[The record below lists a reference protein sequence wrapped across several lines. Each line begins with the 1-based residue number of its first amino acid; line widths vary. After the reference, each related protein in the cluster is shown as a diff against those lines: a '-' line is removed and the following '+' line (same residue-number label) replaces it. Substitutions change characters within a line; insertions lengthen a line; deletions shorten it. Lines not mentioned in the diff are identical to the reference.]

1 MKETIVQKLFR
12 NRLGRKVAPG
22 EIVVA
27 NIDLAYAHDG
37 TGPLAIDA
45 FNELGSGK
53 VFDASRIRFVID
65 HAAPSP
71 SEGASNLQI
80 KLRSFADQYGIKV
93 YDVGGG
99 ICHQVIP
106 ENEPLKPGM
115 FVVGADSH
123 TVTLGAFSLFAT
135 GIGSTDF
142 AEVMTSGSLWFKV
155 PEAIKVSLE
164 GKLNPGVMSKDLI
177 LRAIGDLGADGTTYM
192 SVEFQGEGVKSLSM
206 ASRMTVCN
214 MVVEMGA
221 KNGLFPIDET
231 TAKHVNTSGVKD
243 IGLFK
248 PDPDA
253 EYSKSLNY
261 RLNDLEPVLA
271 APHNVE
277 NVKPVEELEGLEVN
291 QVFIGSCTN
300 GREEDF
306 EIAARILSKRGVKK
320 GVRCIAIPASRK
332 VFLNLLRNGFIE
344 KLVSAGC
351 IVTHS
356 TCGPCLGVHFGILG
370 SGEVAVSTS
379 NRNFKGRMGNPES
392 SIYLASPA
400 TAAASAVEGVI
411 IDPRKLL
418 GGGCGK

>member
-1 MKETIVQKLFR
+1 LGETIIQKLFR
-12 NRLGRKVAPG
+12 NRLGRPVKPG
-22 EIVVA
+22 EIVVVD
-27 NIDLAYAHDG
+27 IDLAYAHDG

-45 FNELGSGK
+45 FNELGSSK
-53 VFDASRIRFVID
+53 VYDPSRIRFVID
-65 HAAPSP
+65 HASPSP
-71 SEGASNLQI
+71 NEGASNLQL
-80 KLRSFADQYGIKV
+80 KLRKFAKENNIKV
-93 YDVGGG
+93 YEVGEG

-106 ENEPLKPGM
+106 ENENLKPGM
-115 FVVGADSH
+115 MIVGADSH

-142 AEVMTSGSLWFKV
+142 AEVMTSGKLWFKV
-155 PEAIKVSLE
+155 PEAMKVSLT
-164 GKLNPGVMSKDLI
+164 GKLKPGVMSKDLI
-177 LRAIGDLGADGTTYM
+177 LRIIGDVGADGATYM
-192 SVEFQGEGVKSLSM
+192 SVEFQGDGVKTLSM

-221 KNGLFPIDET
+221 KNGIFPLDEIT
-231 TAKHVNTSGVKD
+231 LKHVDASGLKD
-243 IGLFK
+243 KSIFK
-248 PDPDA
+248 PDENADYA
-253 EYSKSLNY
+253 VSLNY
-261 RLNDLEPVLA
+261 KLDELEPVVA
-271 APHNVE
+271 APHNVD
-277 NVKPVEELEGLEVN
+277 NVKPVKELEGLEVN

-306 EIAARILSKRGVKK
+306 EIAARILSKKGVKK

-332 VFLNLLRNGFIE
+332 VFLNLLRNGIID

-351 IVTHS
+351 TVTHS

-400 TAAASAVEGVI
+400 TAAASATEGVI
-411 IDPRKLL
+411 TDPRKFVE
-418 GGGCGK
+418 GW

>member
-1 MKETIVQKLFR
+1 MGETIIQKLFK
-12 NRLGRKVAPG
+12 NRLGRPVKPG
-22 EIVVA
+22 EIVVVD
-27 NIDLAYAHDG
+27 IDLAYAHDG

-45 FNELGSGK
+45 FNELGSSK
-53 VFDASRIRFVID
+53 VYDPSRIRFVID

-71 SEGASNLQI
+71 NEGASNLQL
-80 KLRSFADQYGIKV
+80 KLRRFAKENNIKI
-93 YDVGGG
+93 YEVGEG

-106 ENEPLKPGM
+106 ENENLKPGM
-115 FVVGADSH
+115 IIVGADSH

-142 AEVMTSGSLWFKV
+142 AEVMTSGKLWFKV
-155 PEAIKVSLE
+155 PEAMKVSLT
-164 GKLNPGVMSKDLI
+164 GKLKPGVMSKDLI
-177 LRAIGDLGADGTTYM
+177 LRIIGDVGADGATYM
-192 SVEFQGEGVKSLSM
+192 SVEFQGDGVKTLSM

-221 KNGLFPIDET
+221 KNGIFPLDEVT
-231 TAKHVNTSGVKD
+231 LKNVDARNLKD
-243 IGLFK
+243 KSIFK
-248 PDPDA
+248 PDEDA
-253 EYSKSLNY
+253 DYTMSLSY
-261 RLNDLEPVLA
+261 KLDELEPVVA
-271 APHNVE
+271 APHNVD
-277 NVKPVEELEGLEVN
+277 NVKPVKELEGLEVN

-306 EIAARILSKRGVKK
+306 EIAAKILSKKGVKK
-320 GVRCIAIPASRK
+320 GVRCIAIPASRR
-332 VFLNLLRNGFIE
+332 VFLNLMRKGILD

-351 IVTHS
+351 TVTHS

-400 TAAASAVEGVI
+400 TAAASAAEGVI
-411 IDPRKLL
+411 TDPRKFME
-418 GGGCGK
+418 

>member
-1 MKETIVQKLFR
+1 LGETIVQKLFR
-12 NRLGRKVAPG
+12 NRLGRPVKPG
-22 EIVVA
+22 EIVVVD
-27 NIDLAYAHDG
+27 IDLAYAHDG

-45 FNELGSGK
+45 FQELGSSK
-53 VFDASRIRFVID
+53 VHNPSKIRFVID
-65 HAAPSP
+65 HASPSP
-71 SEGASNLQI
+71 NEGASNLQI
-80 KLRSFADQYGIKV
+80 KLRKFANENNIKV
-93 YDVGGG
+93 YEVGEG

-106 ENEPLKPGM
+106 ENETLRPGM
-115 FVVGADSH
+115 MIVGADSH

-142 AEVMTSGSLWFKV
+142 AEVMTSGKLWFKI
-155 PEAIKVSLE
+155 PEAMKVSLT
-164 GKLNPGVMSKDLI
+164 GRLSPGVMSKDLI
-177 LRAIGDLGADGTTYM
+177 LRIIGDVGADGATYM
-192 SVEFQGEGVKSLSM
+192 SVEFRGDGVKTLSM

-221 KNGLFPIDET
+221 KNGIFPLDEV
-231 TAKHVNTSGVKD
+231 TAKHVDMSGLRDESV
-243 IGLFK
+243 FK
-248 PDPDA
+248 PDENA
-253 EYSKSLNY
+253 EYAMNLNY
-261 RLNDLEPVLA
+261 RLDELKPVVA
-271 APHNVE
+271 APHNVD
-277 NVKPVEELEGLEVN
+277 NVKPVKELEGLEVN

-306 EIAARILSKRGVKK
+306 EIAAKILSKKGVKK

-332 VFLNLLRNGFIE
+332 VFLNLLKKGIID

-351 IVTHS
+351 TVTHS

-379 NRNFKGRMGNPES
+379 NRNFRGRMGNPES

-411 IDPRKLL
+411 TDPRKLI
-418 GGGCGK
+418 GGG

>member
-1 MKETIVQKLFR
+1 MGETIVQKLFR
-12 NRLGRKVAPG
+12 SKLGRAVKPG

-27 NIDLAYAHDG
+27 DIDLAYAHDG

-45 FNELGSGK
+45 FRELGSNIVYDPSK
-53 VFDASRIRFVID
+53 IRFVID
-65 HAAPSP
+65 HASPSP
-71 SEGASNLQI
+71 NEGASNLQL
-80 KLRSFADQYGIKV
+80 KLRAFAKENSIRIYE
-93 YDVGGG
+93 VGEG

-106 ENEPLKPGM
+106 ENESLKPGM
-115 FVVGADSH
+115 FIVGADSH

-135 GIGSTDF
+135 GVGSTDF
-142 AEVMTSGSLWFKV
+142 AEVMTSGKLWFKV
-155 PEAIKVSLE
+155 PEAMKVT
-164 GKLNPGVMSKDLI
+164 LNGCFKPGVMSKDLI
-177 LRAIGDLGADGTTYM
+177 LRIIGDVGADGATYM
-192 SVEFQGEGVKSLSM
+192 SVEFQGEGVKAMSM

-221 KNGLFPIDET
+221 KNGVFPLDEVT
-231 TAKHVNTSGVKD
+231 VKHVDTSSLNDKSV
-243 IGLFK
+243 FK
-248 PDPDA
+248 PDGDA
-253 EYSKSLNY
+253 EYATSLSY
-261 RLNDLEPVLA
+261 RLDELEPVVA
-271 APHNVE
+271 APHNVD
-277 NVKPVEELEGLEVN
+277 NVKPVKELEGLEVN

-306 EIAARILSKRGVKK
+306 EIAAKILSRRGVKK
-320 GVRCIAIPASRK
+320 GVRCIAIPASRR
-332 VFLNLLRNGFIE
+332 VFLNLLRNGIID

-351 IVTHS
+351 TVTHS

-411 IDPRKLL
+411 TDPRKLI
-418 GGGCGK
+418 GG

>member
-1 MKETIVQKLFR
+1 LGETIIQKLFR
-12 NRLGRKVAPG
+12 SRLGKPVKPG
-22 EIVVA
+22 EIVVVD
-27 NIDLAYAHDG
+27 IDLAYAHDG

-45 FNELGSGK
+45 FHELGSSR
-53 VFDASRIRFVID
+53 VHDPSRIRFVID
-65 HAAPSP
+65 HASPSP
-71 SEGASNLQI
+71 NEGASNLQL
-80 KLRSFADQYGIKV
+80 KLRSFAKENNIKV
-93 YDVGGG
+93 YEVGEG
-99 ICHQVIP
+99 ICHQAIP
-106 ENEPLKPGM
+106 ENENLRPGM
-115 FVVGADSH
+115 MIVGADSH

-142 AEVMTSGSLWFKV
+142 AEVMASGKLWFKV
-155 PEAIKVSLE
+155 PEAMRVSLS
-164 GKLNPGVMSKDLI
+164 GGLKTGVMSKDLI
-177 LRAIGDLGADGTTYM
+177 LRIIGDVGADGATYM
-192 SVEFQGEGVKSLSM
+192 SVEFQGDGVKTLSM

-221 KNGLFPIDET
+221 KNGVFPLDKVAMNHVDASSLKDES
-231 TAKHVNTSGVKD
+231 V
-243 IGLFK
+243 FK
-248 PDPDA
+248 PDEDA
-253 EYSKSLNY
+253 EYAMSLSY
-261 RLNDLEPVLA
+261 RLDELEPVVA
-271 APHNVE
+271 VPHNVDK
-277 NVKPVEELEGLEVN
+277 VKPVKELEGLEVN

-306 EIAARILSKRGVKK
+306 EVAAKILSKKGVKK

-332 VFLNLLRNGFIE
+332 VFLNLLRKGIID

-351 IVTHS
+351 TVTHS

-411 IDPRKLL
+411 TDPRKLI
-418 GGGCGK
+418 GGE

>member
-1 MKETIVQKLFR
+1 LGETIVQKLFR
-12 NRLGRKVAPG
+12 NRLGRPVKPG
-22 EIVVA
+22 EIVVVD
-27 NIDLAYAHDG
+27 IDLAYAHDG

-45 FNELGSGK
+45 FQELGSSK
-53 VFDASRIRFVID
+53 VHNPSKIRFVID
-65 HAAPSP
+65 HASPSP
-71 SEGASNLQI
+71 NEGASNLQI
-80 KLRSFADQYGIKV
+80 KLRKFANENNIKV
-93 YDVGGG
+93 YEVGEG

-106 ENEPLKPGM
+106 ENETLRPGM
-115 FVVGADSH
+115 MIVGADSH

-142 AEVMTSGSLWFKV
+142 AEVMTSGKLWFKI
-155 PEAIKVSLE
+155 PEAMKVSLT
-164 GKLNPGVMSKDLI
+164 GRLSPGVMSKDLI
-177 LRAIGDLGADGTTYM
+177 LRIIGDVGADGATYM
-192 SVEFQGEGVKSLSM
+192 SVEFRGDGVKTLSM

-221 KNGLFPIDET
+221 KNGIFPLDEV
-231 TAKHVNTSGVKD
+231 TAKHVDMSGLRDESV
-243 IGLFK
+243 FK
-248 PDPDA
+248 PDENA
-253 EYSKSLNY
+253 EYAMNLNY
-261 RLNDLEPVLA
+261 RLDELKPVVA
-271 APHNVE
+271 APHNVD
-277 NVKPVEELEGLEVN
+277 NVKPVKELEGLEVN

-306 EIAARILSKRGVKK
+306 EIAAKILSKKGVKK

-332 VFLNLLRNGFIE
+332 VFLNLLKKGIID

-379 NRNFKGRMGNPES
+379 NRNFRGRMGNPES

-411 IDPRKLL
+411 TDPRKLI
-418 GGGCGK
+418 GGG

>member
-1 MKETIVQKLFR
+1 LGETIVQKLFR
-12 NRLGRKVAPG
+12 NRLGRPVKPG
-22 EIVVA
+22 EIVVVD
-27 NIDLAYAHDG
+27 IDLAYAHDG

-45 FNELGSGK
+45 FQELGSSK
-53 VFDASRIRFVID
+53 VHNPSKIRFVID
-65 HAAPSP
+65 HASPSP
-71 SEGASNLQI
+71 NEGASNLQI
-80 KLRSFADQYGIKV
+80 KLRKFANENNIKV
-93 YDVGGG
+93 YEVGEG

-106 ENEPLKPGM
+106 ENETLRPGM
-115 FVVGADSH
+115 MIVGADSH

-142 AEVMTSGSLWFKV
+142 AEVMTSGKLWFKI
-155 PEAIKVSLE
+155 PEAMKVSLT
-164 GKLNPGVMSKDLI
+164 GRLSPGVMSKDLI
-177 LRAIGDLGADGTTYM
+177 LRIIGDVGADGATYM
-192 SVEFQGEGVKSLSM
+192 SVEFRGDGVKTLSM

-221 KNGLFPIDET
+221 KNGIFPLDEV
-231 TAKHVNTSGVKD
+231 TAKHVDMSSLRDESV
-243 IGLFK
+243 FK
-248 PDPDA
+248 PDENA
-253 EYSKSLNY
+253 EYAMNLNY
-261 RLNDLEPVLA
+261 RLDELKPVVA
-271 APHNVE
+271 APHNVD
-277 NVKPVEELEGLEVN
+277 NVKPVKELEGLEVN

-306 EIAARILSKRGVKK
+306 EIAAKILSKKGVKK

-332 VFLNLLRNGFIE
+332 VFLNLLKKGIID

-379 NRNFKGRMGNPES
+379 NRNFRGRMGNPES

-411 IDPRKLL
+411 TDPRKLI
-418 GGGCGK
+418 GGG

>member
-1 MKETIVQKLFR
+1 MGETIIQKLFR
-12 NRLGRKVAPG
+12 NRLGRPVNPG
-22 EIVVA
+22 EIVVVD
-27 NIDLAYAHDG
+27 IDLAYAHDG

-45 FNELGSGK
+45 FNELGSSK
-53 VFDASRIRFVID
+53 VYDPSRIRFVID

-71 SEGASNLQI
+71 NEGASNLQL
-80 KLRSFADQYGIKV
+80 KLRKFAKENNIKV
-93 YDVGGG
+93 YEVGEG

-106 ENEPLKPGM
+106 ENENLKPGM
-115 FVVGADSH
+115 MIVGADSH

-142 AEVMTSGSLWFKV
+142 AEVMTSGKLWFKV
-155 PEAIKVSLE
+155 PEAMKVSLT
-164 GKLNPGVMSKDLI
+164 GRLKPGVMSKDLI
-177 LRAIGDLGADGTTYM
+177 LRIIGDLGADGATYM
-192 SVEFQGEGVKSLSM
+192 SVEFQGDGVKTLSM

-221 KNGLFPIDET
+221 KNGIFPLDEIT
-231 TAKHVNTSGVKD
+231 LNHVDASGLKD
-243 IGLFK
+243 KSVFK
-248 PDPDA
+248 PDENADYA
-253 EYSKSLNY
+253 LSLSY
-261 RLNDLEPVLA
+261 KLDELEPVVA
-271 APHNVE
+271 APHNVD
-277 NVKPVEELEGLEVN
+277 NVKPVKELEGLEVN

-306 EIAARILSKRGVKK
+306 EIAARILSKKGVKK

-332 VFLNLLRNGFIE
+332 VFLNLLKNGIVD

-351 IVTHS
+351 TVTHS

-400 TAAASAVEGVI
+400 TAATSAAEGVI
-411 IDPRKLL
+411 TDPRKFTE
-418 GGGCGK
+418 GW

>member
-1 MKETIVQKLFR
+1 MGETIVQKLFR
-12 NRLGRKVAPG
+12 SRLGKPVKPS
-22 EIVVA
+22 EIVVMD
-27 NIDLAYAHDG
+27 IDLAYAHDG

-45 FNELGSGK
+45 FKELGSNK
-53 VFDASRIRFVID
+53 VKDPSKIRFVID
-65 HAAPSP
+65 HASPSP
-71 SEGASNLQI
+71 NEGASNLQL
-80 KLRSFADQYGIKV
+80 KLRSFAKQHGVKLYG
-93 YDVGGG
+93 VGEG

-106 ENEPLKPGM
+106 ENEALKPGM
-115 FVVGADSH
+115 FIVGADSH

-142 AEVMTSGSLWFKV
+142 AEVMISGKLWFKV
-155 PEAIKVSLE
+155 PEAIKVGLE
-164 GKLNPGVMSKDLI
+164 GKPSPGVMSKDLI
-177 LRAIGDLGADGTTYM
+177 LRIIGDLGADGSTYM

-221 KNGLFPIDET
+221 KNGLFPLDET
-231 TAKHVNTSGVKD
+231 TKKHVNMNGVKD
-243 IGLFK
+243 LNVFK

-253 EYSKSLNY
+253 EYSRSLNY
-261 RLNDLEPVLA
+261 KLNELEPVLA
-271 APHNVE
+271 VPHNVE
-277 NVKPVEELEGLEVN
+277 NVKPVKELEGLEVN

-306 EIAARILSKRGVKK
+306 EIAARILSKKGVKK
-320 GVRCIAIPASRK
+320 GLRCIAIPASRK
-332 VFLNLLRNGFIE
+332 VFLNLLRNGIIE

-351 IVTHS
+351 TVAHS

-400 TAAASAVEGVI
+400 TAAASAAEGVI
-411 IDPRKLL
+411 TDPRKLT
-418 GGGCGK
+418 GG

>member
-1 MKETIVQKLFR
+1 MGETIIQKLFR
-12 NRLGRKVAPG
+12 NRLGRPVKPG
-22 EIVVA
+22 EIVVVD
-27 NIDLAYAHDG
+27 IDLAYAHDG

-45 FNELGSGK
+45 FNELGSSK
-53 VFDASRIRFVID
+53 VYDPSRIRFVID
-65 HAAPSP
+65 HASPSP
-71 SEGASNLQI
+71 NEGASNLQL
-80 KLRSFADQYGIKV
+80 KLRKFAKENNIKV
-93 YDVGGG
+93 YEVGEG

-106 ENEPLKPGM
+106 ENENLKPGM
-115 FVVGADSH
+115 MIVGADSH

-142 AEVMTSGSLWFKV
+142 AEVMTSGKLWFKV
-155 PEAIKVSLE
+155 PEAMKVSLT
-164 GKLNPGVMSKDLI
+164 GKLKPGVMSKDLI
-177 LRAIGDLGADGTTYM
+177 LRIIGDVGADGATYM
-192 SVEFQGEGVKSLSM
+192 SVEFQGDGVKTLSM

-221 KNGLFPIDET
+221 KNGIFPLDEIT
-231 TAKHVNTSGVKD
+231 LKHVDASGLKD
-243 IGLFK
+243 KSIFK
-248 PDPDA
+248 PDENADYA
-253 EYSKSLNY
+253 VSLNY
-261 RLNDLEPVLA
+261 KLDELEPVVA
-271 APHNVE
+271 APHNVD
-277 NVKPVEELEGLEVN
+277 NVKPVKELEGLEVN

-306 EIAARILSKRGVKK
+306 EIAARILSKKGVKK

-332 VFLNLLRNGFIE
+332 VFLNLLRNGIID

-351 IVTHS
+351 TVTHS

-400 TAAASAVEGVI
+400 TAAASATEGVI
-411 IDPRKLL
+411 TDPRKFVE
-418 GGGCGK
+418 GW